1 MLTAESGNQFS
12 FSIGVIFSIFCY
24 TFFFLRIIPFFF
36 SFYSNM
42 HISPF
47 MFCICFSKTRLNA
60 LHCLELAYFHI
71 SVSFLFFFPPLSTLN
86 CLQSYGEVPSAA
98 LDPQKTLNSS
108 FLFALEH
115 LYLGQHHECYRWREW
130 LLKTLFV
137 INVPFLKKFKAKLC
151 RCFF

>member
-12 FSIGVIFSIFCY
+12 FSVGVIFSIFCY
-24 TFFFLRIIPFFF
+24 TFFFSSNHSFFFF

-47 MFCICFSKTRLNA
+47 MFCICFSKTWLNA

-71 SVSFLFFFPPLSTLN
+71 NVSLLLFFFPLSTLN
-86 CLQSYGEVPSAA
+86 CLQSYGEVPSTA

-115 LYLGQHHECYRWREW
+115 LNVSELSIW
-130 LLKTLFV
+130 LVVHSTKSFFLWQRLFFWSG
-137 INVPFLKKFKAKLC
+137 I
-151 RCFF
+151 